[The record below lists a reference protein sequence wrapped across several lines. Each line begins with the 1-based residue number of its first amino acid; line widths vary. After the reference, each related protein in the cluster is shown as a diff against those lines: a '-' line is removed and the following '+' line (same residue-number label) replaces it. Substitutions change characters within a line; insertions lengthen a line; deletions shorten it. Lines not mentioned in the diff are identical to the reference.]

1 MRSGVI
7 NANSPMQDVLGVLTG
22 IWTETNIGPNKE
34 WHICKTPFFIHM
46 DAVLQKGRNELPIA
60 PQKTCALYWT
70 AKDSSGSVVCRVGQT
85 GFDLP
90 ENAYVE
96 ITMFGSTGGNDA
108 H

>member
-22 IWTETNIGPNKE
+22 IWNQYKAGPNKE
-34 WHICKTPFFIHM
+34 WTRVKCPLFVHM

-85 GFDLP
+85 GFELP